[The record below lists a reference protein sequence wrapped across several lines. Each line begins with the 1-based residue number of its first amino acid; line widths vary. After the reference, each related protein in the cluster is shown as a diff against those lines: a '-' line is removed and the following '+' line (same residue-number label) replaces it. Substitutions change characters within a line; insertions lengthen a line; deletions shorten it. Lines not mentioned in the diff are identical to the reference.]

1 MICDTCCHI
10 NVCKKKA
17 IIVDKINK
25 ITKNLNDDTEDI
37 TFEFQ
42 CKDYQS
48 YMIRTYKEGIEWLPS
63 RIYGTCS
70 TSRY

>member
-1 MICDTCCHI
+1 MICDTCSHI

-25 ITKNLNDDTEDI
+25 IKENLNDDTEDI

-48 YMIRTYKEGIEWLPS
+48 YMIRTYKEVIEGFPF
-63 RIYGTCS
+63 RIYDICS

>member
-25 ITKNLNDDTEDI
+25 TKENLNDNSEDI
-37 TFEFQ
+37 AFEFQ

-48 YMIRTYKEGIEWLPS
+48 YVIRTYKEGIEWFPS
-63 RIYGTCS
+63 RYDIYL